1 MSKLET
7 VAAKIDKLR
16 DQLEALEEQ
25 YQQLRLETLRKVEV
39 VKNGATITL
48 KYNGREI
55 KAKKNAYGRY
65 KVWEGDKVLNRDYT
79 WGIHDLRLALATG
92 QF

>member
-7 VAAKIDKLR
+7 VAAKIGKLR
-16 DQLEALEEQ
+16 EQLDALEEQ
-25 YQQLRLETLRKVEV
+25 YQQLRLETLRKVEI

-55 KAKKNAYGRY
+55 KAKKNVYGRY
-65 KVWEGDKVLNRDYT
+65 KVWEGNNVINRDYMH
-79 WGIHDLRLALATG
+79 GIHDLRLALATG